1 MKSKN
6 CLPVILVL
14 IVLGALVVYFPPGKF
29 SWHTFFADQAPAGR
43 KLSFLL
49 KVYAA
54 PACLSFCAV
63 VLFQVQMRMSLGGA
77 PVHVIFPLSILG
89 ATSML
94 GAFRTMVAGVGGVP
108 GYALGM
114 ATAYTMMSRF
124 YAVRPSGRTL
134 FGKPMVRIVWRGDPE
149 AARDAQMVARRQLQ
163 AMAPKI
169 VAAAGHEGRRPGYP
183 PSPQFNFSSNISN
196 S

>member
-6 CLPVILVL
+6 YLPVLFVLLALGVLV
-14 IVLGALVVYFPPGKF
+14 ACFPPGSF
-29 SWHTFFADQAPAGR
+29 SWHRFFADHAPIGR

-63 VLFQVQMRMSLGGA
+63 VLFQLQMRMSVGGA
-77 PVHVIFPLSILG
+77 PAAVIFPLSVLG

-94 GAFRTMVAGVGGVP
+94 AAFRTMAGGIGGVP
-108 GYALGM
+108 GYAVGM

-149 AARDAQMVARRQLQ
+149 AEREIQMTAARRQWQ
-163 AMAPKI
+163 
-169 VAAAGHEGRRPGYP
+169 AAGPR
-183 PSPQFNFSSNISN
+183 
-196 S
+196 